1 MANEDV
7 LTIENGVVEECDENA
22 VDVVIPEGVKKIGN
36 SAFRGCKSLLSV
48 EFGGSIAQWEAVKG
62 KQWLLKYVSAKT
74 VKCSDGEW
82 QKPSLLLVENGVLAK
97 CLDES
102 APSITIPESVTEIGN
117 KAFFGCKSLSSVVIP
132 EGVTEIGEGAF
143 YGCKS
148 LSSVEFGGT
157 RAQWEAVKGKQWLLK
172 YVSAKT
178 VKCSDG
184 EWQKPSLLLVENG
197 VLAKCFDKSAP
208 SITIPES
215 VTEIGNGAFLTCKSL
230 TSVVIGESVTKIGD
244 SAFWDC
250 ESLSSVVIPAS
261 VKEIGDSAFWGCES
275 LSSVV
280 IPASVTEI
288 GDWAFNDCESL
299 SSVEFGGTM
308 AQWEAV
314 KGKHN
319 LLEYVPAKTVKCS
332 DDEWQKPAVL
342 VENGVLMKCF
352 DNSATSVTI
361 PEGVTEIGYE
371 AFAYC
376 DSLTSVVIGEGVTK
390 IGNNAFLECTSLK
403 SVVIGEGVTEIGEHA
418 FRNCESLTSVVI
430 PEGVKEIGE
439 EAFCWC
445 KSLESVVIPEGV
457 TEIGDGAFE
466 GCESL
471 TSLEFGGTRAQW
483 EAIDRGY
490 DWQIGVL
497 AETVKCTDGEVSL

>member
-7 LTIENGVVEECDENA
+7 LKITNGVVEECDENA
-22 VDVVIPEGVKKIGN
+22 VDVVIPEGVTEIGEE
-36 SAFRGCKSLLSV
+36 AFLKCKSLSSV
-48 EFGGSIAQWEAVKG
+48 EFGGTVAQWEAVKG
-62 KQWLLKYVSAKT
+62 KLELLEYVPAKT

-82 QKPSLLLVENGVLAK
+82 QKPVVFVENGVLVACLDKSATSVTIPECVTEIGQEAFSDCSSLTSVVIPESVTEIGYWAFYGCSSLSSVEFGGTVAQWEVVKGKLNLLGYVPAKTVKCTDSEWQKPVVFVEDGVLAK

-102 APSITIPESVTEIGN
+102 ATSVTIPEGVTEIGN
-117 KAFFGCKSLSSVVIP
+117 SAFRGCKSLSSVVI
-132 EGVTEIGEGAF
+132 GEG
-143 YGCKS
+143 
-148 LSSVEFGGT
+148 
-157 RAQWEAVKGKQWLLK
+157 
-172 YVSAKT
+172 
-178 VKCSDG
+178 
-184 EWQKPSLLLVENG
+184 
-197 VLAKCFDKSAP
+197 
-208 SITIPES
+208 
-215 VTEIGNGAFLTCKSL
+215 
-230 TSVVIGESVTKIGD
+230 VTKIGWG
-244 SAFWDC
+244 AFD
-250 ESLSSVVIPAS
+250 
-261 VKEIGDSAFWGCES
+261 G
-275 LSSVV
+275 
-280 IPASVTEI
+280 
-288 GDWAFNDCESL
+288 CESL
-299 SSVEFGGTM
+299 SSVEFGGTV

-314 KGKHN
+314 KGKLE

-332 DDEWQKPAVL
+332 DGEWQEPAVL

-466 GCESL
+466 GYESL